1 MKIFILLARRNSLL
15 FIKENDSYTLPYI
28 EIKEKERIVTR
39 IYNFMK
45 EKFNINVILIIEH
58 PWCLAFYNE
67 SYKILDFIP
76 DFPSEVDSEYLAI
89 PITSVEDPKD
99 SFWIPINEMDN
110 YKISNESLKIVSKL
124 KELMGT
130 EKVVSEFCG

>member
-1 MKIFILLARRNSLL
+1 LYA
-15 FIKENDSYTLPYI
+15 LPYI

-58 PWCLAFYNE
+58 PWCLAFYND
-67 SYKILDFIP
+67 SYKMLEFIP
-76 DFPSEVDSEYLAI
+76 DFSSEVDSEYLAI
-89 PITSVEDPKD
+89 PVTSVEDPKD
-99 SFWIPINEMDN
+99 SFWIPINETDN

-130 EKVVSEFCG
+130 EKVISEFCG

>member
-1 MKIFILLARRNSLL
+1 MKIFILLARRNRLL

-28 EIKEKERIVTR
+28 GVKEKERIVTK
-39 IYNFMK
+39 IYKFMK
-45 EKFNINVILIIEH
+45 EKFDINVTLIIEH
-58 PWCLAFYNE
+58 PWCLTFYNNIH
-67 SYKILDFIP
+67 KMLDFIP

-89 PITSVEDPKD
+89 PVTSVEDPKD
-99 SFWIPINEMDN
+99 SFWIPINETDN

-130 EKVVSEFCG
+130 EKVISEFCG